1 MRGRGKRSED
11 GGGDQNRAEYLYA
24 NYKKEYVDRI
34 LGGNAK
40 ELLLAGNIECS
51 RWGGGPARGRNRI
64 GRMPAGCE
72 NGMNG
77 EFSTDHCRSCPEN
90 GTAFPIY

>member
-51 RWGGGPARGRNRI
+51 RWGAAPRGDGTESGGCLPGAK
-64 GRMPAGCE
+64 ME
-72 NGMNG
+72 
-77 EFSTDHCRSCPEN
+77 
-90 GTAFPIY
+90 